1 LSTDNL
7 SEKVANKV
15 ERAFAEIHKLD
26 VIHGDVRA
34 ANILVAEDE
43 SIWILDFEYAQVVS
57 RGRGKGF
64 TDEALEVRMLLDRIE
79 RGEPY
84 C

>member
-1 LSTDNL
+1 MSPDNL

-34 ANILVAEDE
+34 VNILVAEDE
-43 SIWILDFEYAQVVS
+43 FIWILDFEYAQVVS
-57 RGRGKGF
+57 
-64 TDEALEVRMLLDRIE
+64 
-79 RGEPY
+79 
-84 C
+84 

>member
-1 LSTDNL
+1 MQQ
-7 SEKVANKV
+7 
-15 ERAFAEIHKLD
+15 AFAEIHKLD

-57 RGRGKGF
+57 RRGRGQVF
-64 TDEALEVRMLLDRIE
+64 TDEASEVRMLLDRIR